1 MSKENIKVI
10 KRFTSPLR
18 SILRS
23 SNNESEGEEILS
35 LVAEYSDKNLLVSE
49 LKFDDDGE
57 PEETHSY
64 SYDDRGNLIE
74 HTMEMPMDG
83 IFERFVTTRNADGHP
98 VAIVKFYGDDAGEKV
113 EYVFGPNGQPVE
125 VVRHDADGEFESKEE
140 LAYNDN
146 QLLVS
151 RVITEASG
159 AVKKFLF
166 SYDEKGLLMK
176 EEEREAGDKM
186 VSRLEYAYN
195 EDGKEEA
202 LTKYNGDNK
211 VISSVRS
218 EYDENGR
225 LSRRISKGY
234 YTRISLFEY
243 DDQGRL
249 LEESLS
255 DENGFVISR
264 NRLEYDEDGLVSH
277 ETVYETDLTRA
288 GRDTHLAH
296 RYEYEFHS

>member
-1 MSKENIKVI
+1 MSKDNIKVI

-23 SNNESEGEEILS
+23 SNEEMEGEEILS

-64 SYDDRGNLIE
+64 RYDEKGNLIE

-83 IFERFVTTRNADGHP
+83 IFERFVTTRNAEGHP
-98 VAIVKFYGDDAGEKV
+98 VTIVKFYGEDAGEKV
-113 EYVFGPNGQPVE
+113 EYVFGPNGHPVE

-140 LAYNDN
+140 LVYNDQN
-146 QLLVS
+146 LLIS
-151 RVITEASG
+151 RKINEASG
-159 AVKKFLF
+159 DVKKFLF
-166 SYDEKGLLMK
+166 SYNDKGLLVK
-176 EEEREAGDKM
+176 EEEFDGKDVM
-186 VSRLEYAYN
+186 VSRLEYSYN

-202 LTKYNGDNK
+202 LAKFNSENK
-211 VISSVRS
+211 VVSSVRS

-225 LSRRISKGY
+225 LSRRISKGF
-234 YTRISLFEY
+234 YTRISLYEY

-264 NRLEYDEDGLVSH
+264 NRMEYDENGQIIH

-296 RYEYEFHS
+296 RYEYEFFS